1 MPYFYLWY
9 KMDTLV
15 LSSAYQP
22 MRQVSWQEAI
32 SMWFAG
38 RVEIISVYEDR
49 FIKTVD
55 EVFKVPSIVR
65 FVGDVVKKFL
75 FENKPKFSREA
86 VFIRDDGQCQYCGD
100 KLKLHSFTLDHINP
114 SSKGGRKHW
123 LNIVACCKAC
133 NQKKGDR
140 TPKQA
145 GMTLKR
151 QPYIPNLVRVKN
163 KIKIE
168 QDVPFEWKNYLD
180 D

>member
-1 MPYFYLWY
+1 
-9 KMDTLV
+9 
-15 LSSAYQP
+15 

-65 FVGDVVKKFL
+65 FVGNVVKKFL

-86 VFIRDDGQCQYCGD
+86 VFIRDDGECQYCGD
-100 KLKLHSFTLDHINP
+100 KLKPHSFTLDHINP

-123 LNIVACCKAC
+123 LNIVAYCKAC
-133 NQKKGDR
+133 NQKKGNR

-151 QPYIPNLVRVKN
+151 QPYVPNIVRVKN

-168 QDVPFEWKNYLD
+168 RDVPFEWKNYLED
-180 D
+180 

>member
-1 MPYFYLWY
+1 
-9 KMDTLV
+9 MDTLV

-65 FVGDVVKKFL
+65 FVGNVVKKFL

-151 QPYIPNLVRVKN
+151 QPYIPNIVRVKN

-168 QDVPFEWKNYLD
+168 QDVPFEWKNYLGD
-180 D
+180 

>member
-1 MPYFYLWY
+1 
-9 KMDTLV
+9 MDTLV

-65 FVGDVVKKFL
+65 FVGNVVKKFL

-86 VFIRDDGQCQYCGD
+86 VFIRDDGECQYCGD
-100 KLKLHSFTLDHINP
+100 KLKPHSFTLDHINP

-133 NQKKGDR
+133 NQKKGNR

-151 QPYIPNLVRVKN
+151 QPYVPNIVRVKN

-168 QDVPFEWKNYLD
+168 RDVPFEWKNYLED
-180 D
+180 

>member
-38 RVEIISVYEDR
+38 RVEILSVYEDR

>member
-1 MPYFYLWY
+1 
-9 KMDTLV
+9 MDTLV

-38 RVEIISVYEDR
+38 RVEILSVYEDR